1 MLLGGVPVVDDAINL
16 GALLRGQGRLKEAI
30 SHYQEW
36 LQVFPDQL
44 TFSLNAAN
52 CFREAEAY
60 EAGEALIKQ
69 RLESNPKQPNLELAL
84 AQTWLAAG
92 RIKESRQLLEQLLKK
107 NPTLLEAWMDLG
119 VACSRA
125 GDLRGALQAF
135 EQSQALKPNDWR
147 LVANRITILKDLG
160 AFAEAEKLL
169 KGIPAEARQQS
180 VVRGA
185 LAGLLMAQ
193 QQMEEAANEFQLLA
207 EQEPEQAVHWLNW
220 AACLRSL
227 KYTVAPL
234 KIIKRGLQYCP
245 DHLELIQALGQSLAE
260 MGQQEAAMLVLD
272 KTKKA
277 EVLKRSNQLFNRQFL
292 GAGYGLIS
300 PAQLMEE
307 ARLWEEQQKQ
317 LGIGRL
323 WPDYLLKPL
332 GDRKL
337 RIGYLSSD
345 FCNHP
350 VGRFLLMLLKHH
362 NKFRVEVWGFNA
374 GPYKDNISELLK
386 ANCEHWIDLQHLNDL
401 QAARLV
407 TDQRLDVLV
416 ELGGYTGLSRIG
428 VMVHHPAPVQL
439 SYLGY
444 FAPTYLKAIQGWIG
458 DQALFSGLSDVDQM
472 AHQLLKV
479 PGGYMAF
486 EPGELPLPAR
496 AGHPRFCF
504 GSFNHA
510 RKLTPR
516 TIELWCRLLKAIPN
530 TDLVLK
536 SISFLET
543 AEQERVQRLFEAAGL
558 EPGRL
563 RLLGW
568 IEGGINHLSQ
578 YKEIDVAL
586 DPMPYGG
593 ATTTCEA
600 LWMGVP
606 VVSLAGAGMVG
617 RLSSSIL
624 EGANCQSWIAVDS
637 NQYVSIAMELAA
649 QGPRQQQER
658 IALRE
663 KVAASPLGNAKRLSQ
678 ELENIYWQQRQA
690 VRGL

>member
-1 MLLGGVPVVDDAINL
+1 MLLGGQPVVDDAINL

-30 SHYQEW
+30 SHYQKW
-36 LQVFPDQL
+36 LPVFPDQL
-44 TFSLNAAN
+44 TLSLNAAN
-52 CFREAEAY
+52 CFREAKAY
-60 EAGEALIKQ
+60 EAGEALLMQ
-69 RLESNPKQPNLELAL
+69 RLGSNPKQPKLELAL

-92 RIKESRQLLEQLLKK
+92 RIKECRQLLEQLLKK
-107 NPTLLEAWMDLG
+107 NPKLLEAWMDLG
-119 VACSRA
+119 VACSQA

-135 EQSQALKPNDWR
+135 EQAQALKPNDWR
-147 LVANRITILKDLG
+147 LVANRITVLKDLG
-160 AFAEAEKLL
+160 AFDEAETLL
-169 KGIPAEARQQS
+169 KGISAEARQLP

-185 LAGLLMAQ
+185 LAGLRMAQ
-193 QQMEEAANEFQLLA
+193 QQMEEAAKEFQLLA

-220 AACLRSL
+220 AACLRRL

-245 DHLELIQALGQSLAE
+245 DHSELIQALGQSLAE
-260 MGQQEAAMLVLD
+260 MGQQEAAMLVLN
-272 KTKKA
+272 KTK
-277 EVLKRSNQLFNRQFL
+277 ETGTLKRSNQLFNRQFL

-300 PAQLMEE
+300 PVQLMEE
-307 ARLWEEQQKQ
+307 AHHWEEQQKQ

-323 WPDYLLKPL
+323 WPDYLLEPL

-362 NKFRVEVWGFNA
+362 NKSGVEVWGFNA

-386 ANCEHWIDLQHLNDL
+386 ENCEHWIDLQHLNDL

-407 TDQRLDVLV
+407 ADQRLDVLV

-428 VMVHHPAPVQL
+428 VMIQHPAPVQL

-458 DQALFSGLSDVDQM
+458 DRALFSGLRDIEQG
-472 AHQLLKV
+472 AHQLLEV

-510 RKLTPR
+510 RKLTTR
-516 TIELWCRLLKAIPN
+516 TIELWCRLLQAIPHA
-530 TDLVLK
+530 DLVLK

-543 AEQERVQRLFEAAGL
+543 AEQGRVRKLFEAAGL

-568 IEGGINHLSQ
+568 IEGGINHLSL

-600 LWMGVP
+600 LWMGIP

-624 EGANCQSWIAVDS
+624 EGANCFSWIAVDS
-637 NQYVSIAMELAA
+637 DEYVNIAKKLAA
-649 QGPRQQQER
+649 EGPRQQQAR
-658 IALRE
+658 LALRE

-678 ELENIYWQQRQA
+678 ELEKIYWQQRQA